1 MKSNGKNELF
11 VSESESD
18 TSVLHLTED
27 RTPAAFERRVADL
40 MHGGLPEAEARHA
53 VAATPV
59 CMELF
64 CDPERGLFAVESE
77 PLAQIRI
84 FNPYSGEEIPNEI
97 LDE

>member
-1 MKSNGKNELF
+1 MI
-11 VSESESD
+11 VSQLEGD
-18 TSVLHLTED
+18 TFMLHLTED

-40 MHGGLPEAEARHA
+40 MRGGPPEAEARHA
-53 VAATPV
+53 VTATPI

-77 PLAQIRI
+77 PLAHIRI
-84 FNPYSGEEIPNEI
+84 FNPYSGEEVPNEI

>member
-1 MKSNGKNELF
+1 M
-11 VSESESD
+11 
-18 TSVLHLTED
+18 LHLTED

-40 MHGGLPEAEARHA
+40 MRGGLPEAEARHA
-53 VAATPV
+53 VTATPI

-77 PLAQIRI
+77 LLAQIRI
-84 FNPYSGEEIPNEI
+84 FNPYSGEEVPNEI

>member
-1 MKSNGKNELF
+1 METRLI
-11 VSESESD
+11 VSQLEGD
-18 TSVLHLTED
+18 TFMLYLTED

-40 MHGGLPEAEARHA
+40 MRGGLPEAEARHA
-53 VAATPV
+53 AAVTPV

-84 FNPYSGEEIPNEI
+84 FNPYSGEEVPNEI

>member
-1 MKSNGKNELF
+1 METRLI
-11 VSESESD
+11 VSQLEGD
-18 TSVLHLTED
+18 TFMLYLTED

-40 MHGGLPEAEARHA
+40 MRGGLPEAEARHA
-53 VAATPV
+53 VTATPI

-77 PLAQIRI
+77 PLAHIRI
-84 FNPYSGEEIPNEI
+84 FNPYSGEEVPNEI

>member
-1 MKSNGKNELF
+1 MMETRLLVLQLEG
-11 VSESESD
+11 D
-18 TSVLHLTED
+18 TFMLHLTED

-40 MHGGLPEAEARHA
+40 MRGGLPEAEARHA
-53 VAATPV
+53 VTATPI

-77 PLAQIRI
+77 PLAHIRI
-84 FNPYSGEEIPNEI
+84 FNPYSGEEVPDEI

>member
-1 MKSNGKNELF
+1 METRLLVLQLEG
-11 VSESESD
+11 D
-18 TSVLHLTED
+18 TFMLHLTED

-40 MHGGLPEAEARHA
+40 MRGGLPEAEARHA
-53 VAATPV
+53 VTATPI

-77 PLAQIRI
+77 PLAHIRI
-84 FNPYSGEEIPNEI
+84 FNPYSGEEVPDEI

>member
-1 MKSNGKNELF
+1 MEPRLI
-11 VSESESD
+11 VSQFEGD
-18 TSVLHLTED
+18 TFMLHLTED

-40 MHGGLPEAEARHA
+40 MRGGLPEAEARHA
-53 VAATPV
+53 AAVTPV

-77 PLAQIRI
+77 PLAQIQI
-84 FNPYSGEEIPNEI
+84 FNPYSGEEVPNEI

>member
-1 MKSNGKNELF
+1 METRLI
-11 VSESESD
+11 VSQLEGD
-18 TSVLHLTED
+18 TFMLYLTED

-40 MHGGLPEAEARHA
+40 MRGGLPEAEARHA
-53 VAATPV
+53 VTATPI

-84 FNPYSGEEIPNEI
+84 FNPYSGEEVPNEI
-97 LDE
+97 LNE